1 MVWNLDWSILHVL
14 GKSMYLDKQIIV
26 INQEKYCYRLGKLG
40 KVLYLLGMLI
50 FFSFCFQD

>member
-1 MVWNLDWSILHVL
+1 
-14 GKSMYLDKQIIV
+14 MYLDKQIIV